1 MSRRSE
7 DEDRADPPAT
17 LEQVRQAQD
26 EACRILAGIPEVR
39 GFGIE
44 RGPGGFVLKVNL
56 RAPSDGVPGT
66 IGGVPVRTEVVAPA
80 KKP

>member
-1 MSRRSE
+1 MSRRAE

-26 EACRILAGIPEVR
+26 EARRILAGIPEVS

-56 RAPSDGVPGT
+56 TAPTDAVPDA
-66 IGGVPVRTEVVAPA
+66 IGGIPVRTETAVQG

>member
-1 MSRRSE
+1 MSRRTE

-26 EACRILAGIPEVR
+26 EACRILAGIPEVS

-56 RAPSDGVPGT
+56 TAPSDGVPGT

-80 KKP
+80 KKR

>member
-26 EACRILAGIPEVR
+26 EARRILAGIPEVS

-44 RGPGGFVLKVNL
+44 RGPGGFVLRVNL
-56 RAPSDGVPGT
+56 TAPTDAVPET
-66 IGGVPVRTEVVAPA
+66 IGGVSVRTEVAGTA
-80 KKP
+80 KNP